1 VLRRVVEVLR
11 ENIRTKDTVARLGG
25 DEFAV
30 VLEKVTPERA
40 RAVALQIQRALN
52 PLEVEWNGK
61 TYAIGA
67 SLGVATITNGYESA
81 AAWMAAADSAC
92 YDAKRTERG
101 QVRFAPPMDPAAPSA
116 SERAPEQAAG

>member
-1 VLRRVVEVLR
+1 MAAVGGGFL
-11 ENIRTKDTVARLGG
+11 ARLGG

-40 RAVALQIQRALN
+40 RSVALQIQRALN

-67 SLGVATITNGYESA
+67 SLGVATITNGYEST
-81 AAWMAAADSAC
+81 AAWMAAADAAC
-92 YDAKRTERG
+92 YDAKRNERG
-101 QVRFAPPMDPAAPSA
+101 QVRFAAPMDLAVAEAPSPNRA
-116 SERAPEQAAG
+116 SEQAAG